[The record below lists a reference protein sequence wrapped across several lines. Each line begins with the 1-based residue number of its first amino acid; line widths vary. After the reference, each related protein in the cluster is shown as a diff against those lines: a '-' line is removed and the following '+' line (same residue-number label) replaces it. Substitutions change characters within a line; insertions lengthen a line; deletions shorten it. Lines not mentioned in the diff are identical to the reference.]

1 MTIPNPVRQAAV
13 AILLCGIVMSALAQ
27 IPAMDPRAE
36 PASRS
41 ETLRGAVNAEQTPL
55 FVLERTVNLPS
66 GDPRRIT
73 LPRVNA
79 GTRIEVM
86 VTPADAAETTDLHN
100 VQVEILRDDAHVTET
115 KRRPSRSAASLQ
127 SVLLSTG
134 PWATPIRYQAPWD
147 GHYLVVLRQ
156 SNASRA
162 AIPLHVQ
169 ARLQAGRMNS
179 PEVYTLPPETRTAVA
194 VFSAG
199 LLWTTLLL
207 CGAPIIRAFRSRR
220 NFEEPPW
227 FA

>member
-1 MTIPNPVRQAAV
+1 MTIPNPVRQGAA
-13 AILLCGIVMSALAQ
+13 AILLAGLVLSALAQ
-27 IPAMDPRAE
+27 VPALDPGAK
-36 PASRS
+36 PPSRS
-41 ETLRGAVNAEQTPL
+41 EALRGAVNSEQAPL
-55 FVLERTVNLPS
+55 FVLEREVSLPS

-73 LPRVNA
+73 LPRMNA

-86 VTPADAAETTDLHN
+86 VTPAGASETNDLRD
-100 VQVEILRDDAHVTET
+100 VQVEILRDDAPVSET
-115 KRRPSRSAASLQ
+115 KRRDGRSAVGFQ

-134 PWATPIRYQAPWD
+134 PWATPIRYEAPWD

-156 SNASRA
+156 SNPNGKSMG
-162 AIPLHVQ
+162 LHVITHLRTGP
-169 ARLQAGRMNS
+169 AKS
-179 PEVYTLPPETRTAVA
+179 PEVYTLPPGTRTAVA

-207 CGAPIIRAFRSRR
+207 CGAPILRAFRSRR